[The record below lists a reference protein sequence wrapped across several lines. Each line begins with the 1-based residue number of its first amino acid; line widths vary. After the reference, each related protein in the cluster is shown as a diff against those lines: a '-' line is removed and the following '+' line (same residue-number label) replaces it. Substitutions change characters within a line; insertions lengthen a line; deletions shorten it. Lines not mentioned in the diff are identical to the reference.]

1 MHIVFIKN
9 CTPKEV
15 TIKTRLKLWNILPRT
30 LCQTVGAYC
39 CSLVPNEVQKRS
51 FSIEVLL
58 GKQSV
63 YALEVKGYC
72 ELTISMKTD
81 DNGGESFSVDLRTPD
96 DSIECESNNSNKA
109 ADEAK
114 LTAMMEMHNYYD
126 VLQVVNFYIIYQAV
140 VLHQVMQ

>member
-30 LCQTVGAYC
+30 LYQSIGAYC
-39 CSLVPNEVQKRS
+39 CSLVPNEVQKRP

-72 ELTISMKTD
+72 ELTISIKTD
-81 DNGGESFSVDLRTPD
+81 ENGGESCSVHLRTPND
-96 DSIECESNNSNKA
+96 NIECRNNNSNEA
-109 ADEAK
+109 VDEAT

-126 VLQVVNFYIIYQAV
+126 ILQVVYLQSFK
-140 VLHQVMQ
+140 